1 MLPLTATWKVWAA
14 IFAFGA
20 LWWVALVVGIS
31 NTVSLAVAG
40 GGLISIGAIRAGR
53 AMREDAANFDA
64 FRAGEP
70 SDETHLAKL
79 RYLEAVR
86 RVLNREAS
94 DRDWTLINEYHE
106 RTPVA

>member
-1 MLPLTATWKVWAA
+1 M
-14 IFAFGA
+14 
-20 LWWVALVVGIS
+20 VGIS

-40 GGLISIGAIRAGR
+40 GGLIAIGAIRAGR

-94 DRDWTLINEYHE
+94 DRDWTLINEYL
-106 RTPVA
+106 RADPRRLDGRIPGSRGICPLRARVSSRAAR